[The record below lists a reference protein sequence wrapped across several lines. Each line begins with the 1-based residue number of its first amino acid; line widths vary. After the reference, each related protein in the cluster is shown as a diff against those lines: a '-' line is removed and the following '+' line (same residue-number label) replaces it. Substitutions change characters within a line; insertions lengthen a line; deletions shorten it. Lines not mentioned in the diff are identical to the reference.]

1 MPVYGVRWTNSEI
14 VFLYMNF
21 SFQVLCVI
29 DPSLPDAYTSESET
43 LESLNGEEIM
53 ASYDV
58 AFKNNRS
65 RQFIVIVE
73 I

>member
-1 MPVYGVRWTNSEI
+1 MPLYGGRWTNSDI

-21 SFQVLCVI
+21 SFQALCVI
-29 DPSLPDAYTSESET
+29 DPCLPDVYTSESET
-43 LESLNGEEIM
+43 LQSLNGEEIM

-58 AFKNNRS
+58 VFKNDRS